1 VEIKRLALF
10 RLVQESLTNI
20 ARHAEATRVTIRIER
35 GGGSEHTRSAFGE
48 VVVAIADNGK
58 GMDLEAPRAGLGLV
72 GMRERVAAL
81 GGRLK
86 LTSRPGA
93 GLEIVASIPLAPP
106 LPPSGRHEQRAVRIE
121 SMSSWW
127 TIMPS
132 SAKGIADCWNARR
145 G

>member
-1 VEIKRLALF
+1 LSIIGDFRELVEIKRLALF

-35 GGGSEHTRSAFGE
+35 AGNGEHAGNE
-48 VVVAIADNGK
+48 VVVVIADNGK

-86 LTSRPGA
+86 LTSRPGG
-93 GLEIVASIPLAPP
+93 GLEITASIPLAAPHA
-106 LPPSGRHEQRAVRIE
+106 GERQ
-121 SMSSWW
+121 
-127 TIMPS
+127 T
-132 SAKGIADCWNARR
+132 
-145 G
+145 